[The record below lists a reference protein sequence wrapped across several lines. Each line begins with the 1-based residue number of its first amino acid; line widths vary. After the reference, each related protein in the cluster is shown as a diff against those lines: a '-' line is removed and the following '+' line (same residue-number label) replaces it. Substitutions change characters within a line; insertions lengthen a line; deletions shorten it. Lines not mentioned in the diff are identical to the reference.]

1 MITRKATP
9 KLTALEADLVERV
22 ERGVLPEERLLS
34 VGRLEREL
42 TLGFRPNSDRALHI
56 PAEGEAGL

>member
-1 MITRKATP
+1 M
-9 KLTALEADLVERV
+9 ERV